1 MKNKKQIATIIR
13 WIARIWG
20 SLSLIIMIFFVCA
33 HLYGSITGKGESLGQ
48 MSISFL
54 FFPIS
59 TIIGLAI
66 AWKRDGLGGLI
77 TICGIIGFHIIR
89 PDLLLNLMIDGLAV
103 PGLFFII
110 YWLLTRSPGKK
121 SEEKI
126 IVMI

>member
-13 WIARIWG
+13 WTARIWG
-20 SLSLIIMIFFVCA
+20 SLSLIIMIFFVGA
-33 HLYGSITGKGESLGQ
+33 HLYGSITGKGESLGHT
-48 MSISFL
+48 SISFL

-66 AWKRDGLGGLI
+66 AWKWDGLGGLI

-89 PDLLLNLMIDGLAV
+89 PDLLFSLMIDGLAV

-110 YWLLTRSPGKK
+110 YWLLSRGLTKTG
-121 SEEKI
+121 ETN
-126 IVMI
+126 